1 MKQKSIHLVSV
12 IGRMWKY
19 KWVYVGVCTV
29 VFVLSCLYIVCIPRY
44 YDARVRLA
52 PEETGGEGVSS
63 LASLAENFGLSLG
76 GTMSSDAISPELY
89 PELFTSNDFIV
100 SLFNIPVK
108 TLDGSVSTTYYDY
121 IMNHQKFAPW
131 DPFVN
136 KVRSMLKPSEEE
148 VTPEAEAQASAG
160 KGGQPA
166 MPNAWRLTRRQE
178 ELVKAVKESIT
189 CGIDK
194 KTGILTIHITDQD
207 PLVCATMADSVRLRL
222 QNFITDYRTGKA
234 RIDVEYYEKLVEQSK
249 ETYDKAF
256 ARYAAF
262 ADSHQNAVLASVS
275 SQESELENEMDKA
288 YSTYTAFRTQLESAQ
303 AKVQERTPAFHVLE
317 PPSVP
322 AKPAGP
328 KRMIFV
334 AFMTLLAALG
344 TTIWLYRKEISSL
357 LHGEE

>member
-1 MKQKSIHLVSV
+1 MKGFEDMCAH
-12 IGRMWKY
+12 
-19 KWVYVGVCTV
+19 
-29 VFVLSCLYIVCIPRY
+29 
-44 YDARVRLA
+44 RLA
-52 PEETGGEGVSS
+52 ACCLVALAALPSAAAAPEPWADETVTEINRLPARADAYPLPDVAAA
-63 LASLAENFGLSLG
+63 LKEPAENPF
-76 GTMSSDAISPELY
+76 
-89 PELFTSNDFIV
+89 
-100 SLFNIPVK
+100 VK

-148 VTPEAEAQASAG
+148 VTPEAEVQASAG

-178 ELVKAVKESIT
+178 ELVKFVKESIT

-344 TTIWLYRKEISSL
+344 TTIWPYRKEISSL